1 MRDDVIK
8 LGMLVPGLPHPLLCP
23 EKNKGWGTIRD
34 GFEVG
39 KKEIEESDADL
50 LIIYSTY
57 WPSVLG
63 HQIQA
68 KPNPEW
74 THVDEEFH
82 ELGSMPYKFK
92 IDSEFAKQCKNKCE
106 ERGLHTRTVAYD
118 GFPIDTG
125 SVVALKLLNP
135 KNSIPAI
142 IVSSNV
148 YANRSETVVLGKA
161 LRDAVQEQKRKAV
174 AVVVGSLSNRL
185 ITTPMN
191 AEDDKIHSS
200 KDDEWNRKFLEY
212 LEKGRLEDVSQ
223 LSRQFHQEARVPKVV
238 SFKPFWWLSA
248 IMGQS
253 NLYSGKIH
261 AYEPIIGTGG
271 AVVSLTPVE
280 KGTGDL
286 EYDEENPEVY
296 EGDLEVLDLYRQVEM
311 GTMEGT
317 DGD

>member
-8 LGMLVPGLPHPLLCP
+8 LGVLVPGLPHPLLCP
-23 EKNKGWGTIRD
+23 EKNKGWQNIRN
-34 GFEVG
+34 GFD
-39 KKEIEESDADL
+39 KIKEKIEENDADL

-68 KPNPEW
+68 MPEPIW

-82 ELGSMPYKFK
+82 DLGSMPYKFRM
-92 IDSEFAKQCKNKCE
+92 DAEFAECAKEKCE
-106 ERGLHTRTVAYD
+106 DRGLHARTVAYH

-135 KNSIPAI
+135 KNSLPAI

-148 YANRSETVVLGKA
+148 YANRSETIVLGKA
-161 LRDAVQEQKRKAV
+161 MRDAVKEQNRKAV
-174 AVVVGSLSNRL
+174 AVVIGNLSNRL
-185 ITTPMN
+185 ITTHMD
-191 AEDDKIHSS
+191 AKDDRINSS

-212 LEKGRLEDVSQ
+212 LERGRLEDVSQ
-223 LSRQFHQEARVPKVV
+223 LSRQFHEEARVPKVV

-248 IMGQS
+248 IMGQT
-253 NLYSGKIH
+253 NLYSGKVH

-271 AVVSLTPVE
+271 AVVSLTPTE
-280 KGTGDL
+280 RGTGDL
-286 EYDEENPEVY
+286 EYDEEDPETY

-311 GTMEGT
+311 GAMEET